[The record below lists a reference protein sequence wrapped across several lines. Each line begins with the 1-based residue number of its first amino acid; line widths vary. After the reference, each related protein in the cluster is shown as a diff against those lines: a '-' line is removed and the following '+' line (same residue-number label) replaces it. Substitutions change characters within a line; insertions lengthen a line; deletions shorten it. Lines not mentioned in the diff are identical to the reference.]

1 MINNLP
7 YKCIDCEHCDAVNH
21 KCYPESRDC
30 KSEYDLTDEDIYQ
43 TSTERCDFYSPKR
56 KD

>member
-1 MINNLP
+1 MP
-7 YKCIDCEHCDAVNH
+7 YKCIDCEHCDAANH

-43 TSTERCDFYSPKR
+43 ASTDRCDFYSAKR